1 MRVAVYCSAKDRIP
15 EEYLALGD
23 VLGKWIAEAGHVLVY
38 GGATGGLM
46 TRVSNAAKAAGE
58 RVEGVIPQRIIQAKR
73 MADNCD
79 ELHVVDNMSQRK
91 QKMREIADCFVCLPG
106 SYGTMDEMMDVV
118 ASGTVDEHRKPILVL
133 NYKGFY
139 EGLKLQAQHM
149 RDLKFLPE
157 VEHFAPQFVDTM
169 DELVERIKNIELKIK
184 IKN

>member
-1 MRVAVYCSAKDRIP
+1 
-15 EEYLALGD
+15 
-23 VLGKWIAEAGHVLVY
+23 
-38 GGATGGLM
+38 
-46 TRVSNAAKAAGE
+46 
-58 RVEGVIPQRIIQAKR
+58 
-73 MADNCD
+73 
-79 ELHVVDNMSQRK
+79 
-91 QKMREIADCFVCLPG
+91 
-106 SYGTMDEMMDVV
+106 V

>member
-46 TRVSNAAKAAGE
+46 TRVSNAAKAAGA

-157 VEHFAPQFVDTM
+157 VEQFAPQFVDTM

>member
-1 MRVAVYCSAKDRIP
+1 
-15 EEYLALGD
+15 
-23 VLGKWIAEAGHVLVY
+23 
-38 GGATGGLM
+38 
-46 TRVSNAAKAAGE
+46 
-58 RVEGVIPQRIIQAKR
+58 
-73 MADNCD
+73 
-79 ELHVVDNMSQRK
+79 
-91 QKMREIADCFVCLPG
+91 
-106 SYGTMDEMMDVV
+106 
-118 ASGTVDEHRKPILVL
+118 VL